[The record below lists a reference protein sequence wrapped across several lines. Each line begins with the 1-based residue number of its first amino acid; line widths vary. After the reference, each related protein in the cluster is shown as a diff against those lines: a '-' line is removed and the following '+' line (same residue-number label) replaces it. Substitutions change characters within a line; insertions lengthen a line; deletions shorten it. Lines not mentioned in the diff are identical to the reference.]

1 MNERVR
7 AILITPAGTM
17 LVIRRVRPGEPPYWV
32 LPGGGVEPG
41 DASLEAALTREIWEE
56 VAGVP
61 EVAGLLTVLTSE
73 RERGYYYLA
82 RIRQWSFADRTGPEF
97 SEPGSGSYE
106 LQELSLTA
114 EALDSVD
121 LKPDDLA
128 AWLRAI
134 LAGDGLFAQPFL
146 R

>member
-17 LVIRRVRPGEPPYWV
+17 LVIRRVRPGHPPYWV

-41 DASLEAALTREIWEE
+41 DASLEAALAREIWEE

-134 LAGDGLFAQPFL
+134 LAGDGLFAQPLL

>member
-73 RERGYYYLA
+73 LERGYYYLA

>member
-17 LVIRRVRPGEPPYWV
+17 LVIRRVRPGHPPYWV

-41 DASLEAALTREIWEE
+41 DASLEAALAREIWEE

-106 LQELSLTA
+106 LQELPLTVA
-114 EALDSVD
+114 ALDSVN

>member
-41 DASLEAALTREIWEE
+41 DASLEAALTREVWEE

-73 RERGYYYLA
+73 WERCYYYLA

-106 LQELSLTA
+106 LQELPLTA

>member
-134 LAGDGLFAQPFL
+134 LAGDGLFAQPLL

>member
-17 LVIRRVRPGEPPYWV
+17 LVIRRVRPGHPPYWV
-32 LPGGGVEPG
+32 LPGGGVESG
-41 DASLEAALTREIWEE
+41 DASLEAALAREIWEE

-106 LQELSLTA
+106 LQELPLTVA
-114 EALDSVD
+114 ALDSVN

>member
-17 LVIRRVRPGEPPYWV
+17 LVIRRVRPGHPPYWV
-32 LPGGGVEPG
+32 LPGGGVESG
-41 DASLEAALTREIWEE
+41 DASLEAALAREIWEE

-73 RERGYYYLA
+73 WERSYYYLA

-106 LQELSLTA
+106 LQELPLTVA
-114 EALDSVD
+114 ALDSVN

>member
-56 VAGVP
+56 AAGVP

-134 LAGDGLFAQPFL
+134 LAGDGLFAQPLL